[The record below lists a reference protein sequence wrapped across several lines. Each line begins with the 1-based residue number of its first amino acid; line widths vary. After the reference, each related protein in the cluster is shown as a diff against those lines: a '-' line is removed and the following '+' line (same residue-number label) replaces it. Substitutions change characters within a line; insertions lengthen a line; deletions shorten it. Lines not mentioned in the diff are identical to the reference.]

1 MSYKSWHT
9 YGYGICVSEM
19 EEIPAERIQE
29 LLVAAPKFADK
40 INQWL
45 SESGIEDPGYDDYV
59 DYDQDFMLGMAT
71 ILKEVIL
78 EAEGIEFTA
87 CDDYDGK
94 QYLVYEPSYPW
105 QVTQEETGLTEE
117 RIYRMLLK
125 YVHILTDQEPDVDY
139 QTVENGG

>member
-1 MSYKSWHT
+1 MSYISWHI

>member
-1 MSYKSWHT
+1 MSYTIWHT
-9 YGYGICVSEM
+9 YGYGFCLSGL

-40 INQWL
+40 IKQRL
-45 SESGIEDPGYDDYV
+45 SESGIEEPDYDDYV

-71 ILKEVIL
+71 ILKEVIM

-87 CDDYDGK
+87 CEDYDGK
-94 QYLVYEPSYPW
+94 QYLIYEPSYPW
-105 QVTQEETGLTEE
+105 QVTKEELGLTEE

-125 YVHILTDQEPDVDY
+125 YIHMLTDQEPDVDY
-139 QTVENGG
+139 QSVENGG